1 MYRPLNATR
10 KKNMAQKL
18 HKDCSDEDEIFHM
31 ELGLAKPQQRRPQIP
46 LLKSWVTRARHYVR
60 NFQGNSI
67 CYIDENVWK
76 GYRWAEKL
84 ILSENY
90 LTELRKDTFEG
101 LLSLQYLDLS
111 CNKIQSIERRTF
123 ESLPFLQFI
132 NLGCNLLTELSFG
145 TFQAWHGMQFLH
157 KLIISRNPLSA
168 VEDSYLFKLPA
179 LKYLDMGSTQVSL
192 TTVESIL
199 MMTLELETLILPSR
213 MACCLCQVKNTIEVV
228 CKTVKLHCDSA
239 CLTNGTRCDQEVYLR
254 NAEGSFMKVL
264 KARKKSASTE
274 LTIEP
279 QKASSDI
286 DRVSL
291 SAFMN
296 EQLDFNDKSDVIS
309 ALNYISPYFWEGNL
323 EDVESTLLPFIKF
336 LFSNV
341 QEGDKPVG
349 HSMNDTGD
357 PSLKPGSN
365 NSTYKNELRK
375 LYFLENLLDAE
386 IQEKIDEV
394 KKKAKMAM
402 LIHSSLL
409 GPKFKRQIFPK
420 KWETAQPQ
428 EKSLDNVESVGKKF
442 LRVNRS
448 SRAQRAYGKGT

>member
-1 MYRPLNATR
+1 
-10 KKNMAQKL
+10 
-18 HKDCSDEDEIFHM
+18 
-31 ELGLAKPQQRRPQIP
+31 
-46 LLKSWVTRARHYVR
+46 
-60 NFQGNSI
+60 
-67 CYIDENVWK
+67 
-76 GYRWAEKL
+76 
-84 ILSENY
+84 
-90 LTELRKDTFEG
+90 
-101 LLSLQYLDLS
+101 
-111 CNKIQSIERRTF
+111 
-123 ESLPFLQFI
+123 
-132 NLGCNLLTELSFG
+132 
-145 TFQAWHGMQFLH
+145 
-157 KLIISRNPLSA
+157 
-168 VEDSYLFKLPA
+168 
-179 LKYLDMGSTQVSL
+179 MGSTQVSL

-213 MACCLCQVKNTIEVV
+213 MACCLCQFKNTVEVV

-264 KARKKSASTE
+264 TARKKSASTE

-279 QKASSDI
+279 EKASSDI

-296 EQLDFNDKSDVIS
+296 EQLDFNDESDVIS
-309 ALNYISPYFWEGNL
+309 ALNYILPYFSEGNL
-323 EDVESTLLPFIKF
+323 EDVESTLLPLIKL

-365 NSTYKNELRK
+365 DSTYNNTMGK
-375 LYFLENLLDAE
+375 LDFLENLLDAE
-386 IQEKIDEV
+386 IQEKLDDV
-394 KKKAKMAM
+394 KKKEKMAM

-420 KWETAQPQ
+420 KLETAQPQ
-428 EKSLDNVESVGKKF
+428 EKSLDEVESVGEKS
-442 LRVNRS
+442 LRVNKVIKGPKGIRKRHLKELRHQNIQS
-448 SRAQRAYGKGT
+448 KQNAQPSVENMAKERRLRTPSPGELPVAHRPSKSVSYFSWKQYGQGEEERLSDLSFEEQEFKLLELD